1 MSTRTRPLAL
11 EGHSFEAGASQTSG
25 RVSAVQAIV
34 AGILRE
40 EGPATDTQIYAAY
53 QRRSATDTS
62 VPKASPSSV
71 RSRRAELGRRG
82 IVRSTTLPGRSPY
95 GRPATVWAL
104 AETATEG
111 LKLW

>member
-11 EGHSFEAGASQTSG
+11 EGHSFEAGASQTSE

-34 AGILRE
+34 ARILRD

-53 QRRSATDTS
+53 QRRAASDGA

-82 IVRSTTLPGRSPY
+82 IVRATNLPGRSPY
-95 GRPATVWAL
+95 GRPATVWVL
-104 AETATEG
+104 AECAEEAS
-111 LKLW
+111 WMF